1 MATTANVLNGRIHN
15 EGTAEEGG
23 APDAPNSAA
32 ATASSAAVGSA
43 RSAAGSAAH
52 SPNPRHR
59 NEQEQP
65 AASASALAHALA
77 AAASAVPPLPLY
89 PSSAASGLMLQ
100 LDSPAFPPRTSLLD
114 LSIDDRHNDSSA
126 MMQMHSPTS
135 SIASAGST
143 NSSLDLGSFPHTPL
157 SRDVSAAMNIPSQ
170 GSEQQQLHHSYSQPE
185 LYRMALD
192 LSSASS
198 SPSQQHQ
205 LLSAQALRNLQ
216 HGLESEEDLPEHE
229 RAERRQQRTQQA
241 QQDEALLYDSTD
253 EGAAENDSGR
263 DDGHSNQQDGPSDD
277 PSHHLRSDSLYS
289 MDSIDSSYSTS
300 SSYEPRGVIVGGEDR
315 HRDEHFSPTNEEHA
329 ATHAR
334 WKAEAREEAQQ
345 QQQQQEQ
352 QQQQMQK
359 RNEQEQQVES
369 AADTDVPAET
379 STDETIEESAGTLQK
394 LQQERAHEGSPLL
407 PSSAGAVVVSR
418 KRRLSVLSD
427 ESSEADELPELSRWE
442 LIGLCLPSAAV
453 MVGWAVGEALL
464 LPYLLSLGVS
474 PTVANFAFLINPIF
488 GLFLQPLFGRWS
500 DHCTWSWGRR
510 RPFLLLFCLGSVFG
524 LLLVVLS
531 AQLSYLLSG
540 GHYVHGS
547 LLQVIFVFVGFALMD
562 LSHDLLLMPA
572 RALLNDRL
580 PDEQTDQGN
589 AYFACISS
597 LGSCVGLGLTIV
609 PLELYWPFSLL
620 ELPVRATFATA
631 TIIIAA
637 CNFATLVMS
646 AGIDERQCKGERKEP
661 APHRATRGR
670 IGVE

>member
-1 MATTANVLNGRIHN
+1 METTTNGINGRIHD
-15 EGTAEEGG
+15 EGAADEGD
-23 APDAPNSAA
+23 APDSPNSSAA
-32 ATASSAAVGSA
+32 AAAAAVGSA
-43 RSAAGSAAH
+43 RSAAGAAH
-52 SPNPRHR
+52 SPNPRYR

-89 PSSAASGLMLQ
+89 PSSAVGEGLLQ

-114 LSIDDRHNDSSA
+114 LSIDDRHNDSA
-126 MMQMHSPTS
+126 AMRMMQMPSPSS
-135 SIASAGST
+135 SIASSGST

-185 LYRMALD
+185 LYKMALD

-229 RAERRQQRTQQA
+229 RAERRQQRIQQA

-263 DDGHSNQQDGPSDD
+263 DDGHSNQQDGPSED

-300 SSYEPRGVIVGGEDR
+300 SSYEPRGVVVGGEGR

-334 WKAEAREEAQQ
+334 WKAEAQEEAQQ
-345 QQQQQEQ
+345 QQQQQQ
-352 QQQQMQK
+352 QQQLQK

-369 AADTDVPAET
+369 AEDTTVPAET
-379 STDETIEESAGTLQK
+379 STDETVEESADTLRK
-394 LQQERAHEGSPLL
+394 LQQEREHEGSPLL
-407 PSSAGAVVVSR
+407 PSSAGAVVASR

-646 AGIDERQCKGERKEP
+646 AGIDERQ
-661 APHRATRGR
+661 
-670 IGVE
+670 